1 MDGVDMSRN
10 FTHEIGAAVQ
20 KSLLILAS
28 PNGLMI
34 LIPSANQRRVDQPV
48 NQ

>member
-1 MDGVDMSRN
+1 MTRN

-20 KSLLILAS
+20 KSPLILAS

-34 LIPSANQRRVDQPV
+34 FKFHQPIRGGSI
-48 NQ
+48 NL

>member
-1 MDGVDMSRN
+1 MDEDEMSRN

-20 KSLLILAS
+20 KYLLILAS
-28 PNGLMI
+28 PNGLMS
-34 LIPSANQRRVDQPV
+34 LIPSANQRRVDQHE